1 MIQMHKPEARWQT
14 IFNKYLREAK
24 MFGFFELK
32 QTDKKYFPLA
42 KIEPHQYEGLQAT
55 EKSGLVWKLSDQ
67 DMRQKP
73 CDTLCIPPL
82 SSYIVIKFPYAYY
95 IIRIG
100 EIVKL
105 RDSGAVSIT
114 LEHAK
119 KVAEKIVVL
128 DKLTPTETL

>member
-1 MIQMHKPEARWQT
+1 
-14 IFNKYLREAK
+14 
-24 MFGFFELK
+24 
-32 QTDKKYFPLA
+32 
-42 KIEPHQYEGLQAT
+42 
-55 EKSGLVWKLSDQ
+55 
-67 DMRQKP
+67 
-73 CDTLCIPPL
+73 
-82 SSYIVIKFPYAYY
+82 VIKFPYAYY